1 MELFRNHK
9 TKKKRHPCSL
19 FQSLCVSM
27 ASIVLSL
34 IMLVG
39 TTMAWF
45 TDSVTTGT
53 STIVAGNI
61 GSATGAAFYT
71 VSSASQATGY
81 AVQGS
86 PAPVWTSLS
95 EINDTT
101 PLFDPNTHF
110 IPGVAQTV
118 YLRLFNDGTLKTRY
132 RISLQLVEESCD
144 LSQQLMYGYKVL
156 DNEAAVTA
164 FCASNRAVDT
174 AYDVTDS
181 LALHNKDAYAAQRT
195 TCTVVLDPGATKF
208 VALSLY
214 MLAYVPNPTASNTIQ
229 QNPSVKVQMTLI
241 TTQIGEEGAPPEA
254 WDGVTATATEA
265 LTKTQNENGEYT
277 YKIASPADLAGVA
290 NILRQ
295 NALHSVTIELNAD
308 LDMNNQP
315 WTPIDTTI
323 PVIIKGNGHTIYNLN
338 ASVVN
343 GTTPANAGLF
353 GSANTLKVTSLR
365 FAGGK
370 AVGTNAAGML
380 AGAVTGGAEL
390 TAVEVESVTVQAP
403 DGHANPMIGTGPV
416 TEDLCKAS
424 NYTTGVPA
432 QGGQTQ

>member
-1 MELFRNHK
+1 MGLFRNHK
-9 TKKKRHPCSL
+9 TKKERHPRSL

-118 YLRLFNDGTLKTRY
+118 CLRLNNDGTLKTRY
-132 RISLQLVEESCD
+132 RVSLQLMAGDEA
-144 LSQQLMYGYKVL
+144 LSKSLKYGYKVL
-156 DNEAAVTA
+156 NTQEEAVA
-164 FCASNRAVDT
+164 FCSAADRATDGV
-174 AYDVTDS
+174 YEKVDS
-181 LALHNKDAYAAQRT
+181 LALHKKDAYAAQST
-195 TCTVVLDPGATKF
+195 TCTVVLDPGAEKF

-214 MLAYVPNPTASNTIQ
+214 MPEATPVNTIQ
-229 QNPSVKVQMTLI
+229 SAESVTVQLTLI
-241 TTQIGEEGAPPEA
+241 TTQIGEEGDAVPEA
-254 WDGVTATATEA
+254 WDGVTATATEE
-265 LTKTQNENGEYT
+265 LQKPENTENT

-290 NILRQ
+290 NILRDQ
-295 NALHSVTIELNAD
+295 NVQASLPSVTIELTAD

-315 WTPIDTTI
+315 WSPIDTTI

-432 QGGQTQ
+432 QGGQT